1 MSNMKLCVFTL
12 ETCQRKVIK
21 STVVYYRLKVLVD
34 SNGGLWEIGDCALET
49 LEQEFLTPNG
59 ITALRIGEAGGFMW
73 AEADGTKIDWAD
85 WFTSEEM
92 EAARAAADASEI
104 EDVALGWKTV
114 YLIWNSNGEAI
125 LQTDDRIL
133 PDEIQPALNVLL
145 NVDGHSA

>member
-12 ETCQRKVIK
+12 ETCQRTVIK
-21 STVVYYRLKVLVD
+21 TPIVYYRLKVLVD
-34 SNGGLWEIGDCALET
+34 SQGGLWEIGDCTLET
-49 LEQEFLTPNG
+49 LEEEFLTPNG
-59 ITALRIGEAGGFMW
+59 ITALRVGEAGGFMW

-104 EDVALGWKTV
+104 EDVALGWQTV
-114 YLIWNSNGEAI
+114 YLIWNSAGEPI

-133 PDEIQPALNVLL
+133 PGEIQAYLGSFINP
-145 NVDGHSA
+145 

>member
-12 ETCQRKVIK
+12 ETCQRTVIK
-21 STVVYYRLKVLVD
+21 TPIVYYRLKVLVD
-34 SNGGLWEIGDCALET
+34 STGGLWEIGDCALET
-49 LEQEFLTPNG
+49 LEEEFLTPNG
-59 ITALRIGEAGGFMW
+59 ISALRVGEADGFMW

-104 EDVALGWKTV
+104 EDVALGWQTV
-114 YLIWNSNGEAI
+114 YLIWNSAGEPI

-133 PDEIQPALNVLL
+133 PGKIQAYLGAFINP
-145 NVDGHSA
+145 